1 MAATPSAKHLV
12 WPVAL
17 NQVNVN
23 WDADAP
29 FGGGPIG
36 WAPAYS
42 MHLVYEPLTTVA
54 IGTDADGVRYPIAAD
69 TQPRLAIDWEPS
81 PDRREWTIRLQQG
94 VFSHA
99 GNELTA
105 DDVKWSWDRAFAL
118 RGLGL
123 WRSRRVAGVLS
134 SNDVQPVDRYHVRF
148 RTAGPNPE
156 FPQFLIFPTN
166 MVIDSVEA
174 RKHTSETDPWAAGW
188 LAKQVAGYGAF
199 DLAGQRNDTV
209 EYRARG
215 AYWAGMPGINAVT
228 HVGVERREQ
237 ALSLLLHGDANIALN
252 LYPEELARFAG
263 RPEFTVMRSR
273 ATHSGLD
280 LNFREP
286 PFDDQRVRQAVANA
300 LPYDRIFRD
309 VYQGHARPC
318 RSPLSPTAR
327 YYDETA
333 WNFGTDAA
341 RARDLLAQ
349 AGYADGFATGLWV
362 GTSRE
367 SLRFGEVVREA
378 LKEVGILVEVHVGR
392 HTGEGEP
399 PMRFR
404 EECGH
409 ALTEA
414 MYDLAHDYYPPV
426 GLQST
431 VSDQDRVWADQ
442 LRAIRAADAADQP
455 RLYHDIQRDLNAFC
469 AIIPLAE
476 LQMSWVIRG
485 EIDPWALSPACLGVM
500 TNVWGAH
507 RWDLGTW

>member
-12 WPVAL
+12 WPVARH
-17 NQVNVN
+17 QVNVI

-42 MHLVYEPLTTVA
+42 MHLVYEPLTTVG
-54 IGTDADGVRYPIAAD
+54 IGTDADGVRYPIASD
-69 TQPRLAIDWEPS
+69 TRPRLAIRWEPS
-81 PDRREWTIRLQQG
+81 PDRREWRIHLRQG
-94 VFSHA
+94 VRSHA

-105 DDVKWSWDRAFAL
+105 EDVKWSWDRSFAL

-134 SNDVQPVDRYHVRF
+134 ANDVQALDRFSIRF
-148 RTAGPNPE
+148 RTVGPNPE
-156 FPQFLIFPTN
+156 LPQFLVFPTN

-174 RKHTSETDPWAAGW
+174 RKHTSEADPWAAGW
-188 LAKQVAGYGAF
+188 LAKNVAGYGAF
-199 DLAGQRNDTV
+199 DLAGQGDDAV
-209 EYRARG
+209 DYRARDEFWSG
-215 AYWAGMPGINAVT
+215 KPGIDAVT
-228 HVGVERREQ
+228 HVGVESREQ
-237 ALSLLLHGDANIALN
+237 ALDLLLHGDANIALN
-252 LYPEELARFAG
+252 LYPEELAHFAG
-263 RPEFTVMRSR
+263 RPEFTLMRAR

-286 PFDDQRVRQAVANA
+286 PFDDQRVRQAVAYA

-309 VYQGHARPC
+309 VYQGNARPC
-318 RSPLSPTAR
+318 RSPLSPTAK
-327 YYDETA
+327 YYSEES
-333 WNFGTDAA
+333 WRFRTDSA
-341 RARDLLAQ
+341 RARKLLAQ
-349 AGYADGFATGLWV
+349 AGHPNGLATDLWV
-362 GTSRE
+362 GASRE
-367 SLRFGEVVREA
+367 SLRFGEVARDA
-378 LKEVGILVEVHVGR
+378 LKDAGIHVEVHVGR

-414 MYDLAHDYYPPV
+414 MYDLAHDYYPPL

-431 VSDQDRVWADQ
+431 VSEQDRIWADQ
-442 LRAIRAADAADQP
+442 LKAIRVADAVDQP
-455 RLYHDIQRDLNAFC
+455 RLYQDIQRELNGFC

-476 LQMSWVIRG
+476 LQMGWVFRG

-507 RWDLGTW
+507 RWDLGA